1 MVRMIDMFPEA
12 VRKKLDFFNK
22 DKYTI
27 ATEEVDLKEKKKYG
41 EVCLKCKLNK
51 DTLIFMEPEKNK
63 EVIIMAKRA
72 RIFKPNGKS
81 VKANEVYRKMP
92 FFCDVEG
99 CNAHQW

>member
-1 MVRMIDMFPEA
+1 MVRMIDMFPED

-51 DTLIFMEPEKNK
+51 DTLI
-63 EVIIMAKRA
+63 RDLL
-72 RIFKPNGKS
+72 RLSKS
-81 VKANEVYRKMP
+81 RLLLRLI
-92 FFCDVEG
+92 
-99 CNAHQW
+99 